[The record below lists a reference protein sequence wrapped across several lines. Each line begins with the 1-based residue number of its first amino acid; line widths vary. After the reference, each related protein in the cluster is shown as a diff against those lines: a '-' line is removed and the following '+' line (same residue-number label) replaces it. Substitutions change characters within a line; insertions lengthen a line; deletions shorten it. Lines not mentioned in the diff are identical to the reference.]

1 MQVFAKR
8 TECGRVLSDHIV
20 PVTDC
25 LPVTDLVLASAS
37 PRRADLLRQIGVRFI
52 RRPAN
57 IDETPQCGE
66 HAYDYV
72 RRMACTKANVVYELL
87 ESLPG
92 ETALR
97 ALPVLGADTIVVS
110 AGQLYAKPSSREDA
124 IDTLLALSGRCHQV
138 LSAVAL
144 RNDAGT
150 ESLVSETTVCFN
162 DLGREQCERYW
173 ATGEPAGKAGAYA
186 IQGLGA
192 AFVKSIAGSY
202 SGVVGLP
209 LAETVSLL
217 EKYGV
222 AYWHTS

>member
-1 MQVFAKR
+1 M
-8 TECGRVLSDHIV
+8 
-20 PVTDC
+20 PVTDRV
-25 LPVTDLVLASAS
+25 PVTDLVLASAS
-37 PRRADLLRQIGVRFI
+37 PRRADLLKQIGVRFI

-57 IDETPQCGE
+57 IDETPRRAE
-66 HAYDYV
+66 LPYDYV
-72 RRMACTKANVVYELL
+72 KRMACTKADVVYKRLQ
-87 ESLPG
+87 SSPR

-97 ALPVLGADTIVVS
+97 TVPVLGADTIVVS
-110 AGQLYAKPSSREDA
+110 AGDLYAKPSGREDA
-124 IDTLLALSGRCHQV
+124 IDTLLALSGCCHQV

-162 DLGREQCERYW
+162 DLDREQCERYW
-173 ATGEPAGKAGAYA
+173 ATGEPVGKAGAYA